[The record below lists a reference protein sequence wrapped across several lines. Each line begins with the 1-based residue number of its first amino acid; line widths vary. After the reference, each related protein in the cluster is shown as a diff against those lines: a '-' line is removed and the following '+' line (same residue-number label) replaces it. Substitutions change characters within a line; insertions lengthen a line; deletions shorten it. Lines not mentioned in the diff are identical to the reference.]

1 MTLIFQASLVQNNP
15 PRLSRHNGNV
25 RRELVDHE
33 AANQSASHKSIDP
46 TLPTHYERR
55 QTERFMRVQNCKTN
69 HTVNSATMSCSSVEH
84 SPRCVRDDFGQLS
97 TKLTVPLHPR
107 EHRNVHFFVDELDRD
122 LVEVI
127 EYEKPPLWC
136 LPDLYWSEQEKNEF
150 LENARHH
157 AINLAARYP
166 QRVQCVEVAFL
177 NCTEKDLSHEE
188 HKEDMRSLLKWAKS
202 SARGFEDSVS
212 PLFWEIR
219 KNYVR
224 DMLNFFGFLMSGSEA
239 DQNFDHELRRFSEC
253 RTLRCREFAFKLAM
267 ADELIV

>member
-1 MTLIFQASLVQNNP
+1 MVAEFKT
-15 PRLSRHNGNV
+15 
-25 RRELVDHE
+25 
-33 AANQSASHKSIDP
+33 NQSGYPEAMLS
-46 TLPTHYERR
+46 
-55 QTERFMRVQNCKTN
+55 
-69 HTVNSATMSCSSVEH
+69 SSVEH
-84 SPRCVRDDFGQLS
+84 SPRCVRDDLDLPS
-97 TKLTVPLHPR
+97 AKLPIHPR

-127 EYEKPPLWC
+127 EYERPPLCC

-150 LENARHH
+150 LESARNHS
-157 AINLAARYP
+157 IVVAARYP
-166 QRVQCVEVAFL
+166 QRVHCVEEAFL

-188 HKEDMRSLLKWAKS
+188 HKEDDMRSLLKWAKS

-224 DMLNFFGFLMSGSEA
+224 DMLNFFGFLMSGSTEA
-239 DQNFDHELRRFSEC
+239 DQNFDHELRRFSEY

>member
-1 MTLIFQASLVQNNP
+1 LEGKPVGFEATNPVLISQFDPANTPNALPKMV
-15 PRLSRHNGNV
+15 
-25 RRELVDHE
+25 
-33 AANQSASHKSIDP
+33 AAFKTNQSG
-46 TLPTHYERR
+46 
-55 QTERFMRVQNCKTN
+55 
-69 HTVNSATMSCSSVEH
+69 SAEAMLSSSVVH
-84 SPRCVRDDFGQLS
+84 SPRCVRGDLGLPP
-97 TKLTVPLHPR
+97 TKRPIHPR

-127 EYEKPPLWC
+127 EYEKPPLCC

-157 AINLAARYP
+157 TIDFASRYP
-166 QRVQCVEVAFL
+166 QRVQSVEVAFL

-202 SARGFEDSVS
+202 NARGFEDSVS

-219 KNYVR
+219 KSYVQ
-224 DMLNFFGFLMSGSEA
+224 DMLDFFAFLMSGSYEA
-239 DQNFDHELRRFSEC
+239 VDLNFDHEFRRFSEC

-267 ADELIV
+267 ADELTV